1 MIYMDENRKEAIKM
15 LNRLWMDG
23 TIKEDEYFTLLG
35 FVVEEKTQVT
45 YTPPQPQTIPVF
57 PLYNPI
63 WHDEPLKYEI
73 TCKSSG
79 CGDRHNMASSMKDI
93 FK

>member
-1 MIYMDENRKEAIKM
+1 MIYMDENRKEAIKT
-15 LNRLWMDG
+15 LNRLLSDG
-23 TIKEDEYFTLLG
+23 KIDESEYFTLLG

-45 YTPPQPQTIPVF
+45 YTPQPQTIPVF

-79 CGDRHNMASSMKDI
+79 CGNNHNMASGIKDI

>member
-1 MIYMDENRKEAIKM
+1 MIYMDENRKEAIKT
-15 LNRLWMDG
+15 LNRLLVEE

-35 FVVEEKTQVT
+35 FVVEDKTQVT
-45 YTPPQPQTIPVF
+45 YVPSQPQNVPVF
-57 PLYNPI
+57 PFSPI

-73 TCKSSG
+73 TCKSIG
-79 CGDRHNMASSMKDI
+79 FGDPHVMASSMKDK